1 MPMRLNKLVLWQQT
15 IEEEEKEEQGGGG
28 GNDPQNPKDPK

>member
-1 MPMRLNKLVLWQQT
+1 MRLNKLVLCQQT

-28 GNDPQNPKDPK
+28 NDPQNPKDPK

>member
-28 GNDPQNPKDPK
+28 NDPQNPKDPK

>member
-1 MPMRLNKLVLWQQT
+1 MPMRLNKLVLCQQT

-28 GNDPQNPKDPK
+28 NDPQNPKDPK

>member
-1 MPMRLNKLVLWQQT
+1 MRLNKLVLWQQT

-28 GNDPQNPKDPK
+28 NDPQNPKDPK